1 MWARIVAGQ
10 KQWRPSRPAW
20 AGKLA
25 RPLANR
31 HFGPAVVTS
40 ERPPGQLLFYMATE
54 FSILERNILKAKG
67 LTEEQLAAL
76 GEMGVLGRADFE
88 QIGTVLTLLELLPAL
103 DPGVATR
110 VLEWAL
116 PTTPILTA
124 DTPVIAPIIN
134 VESSDAV
141 YCTTCNHKQP
151 KDYTPGDLCVNCGR
165 QAEPIEQCFWCGASG
180 PGKRCRNCGAK
191 FVPTAELSLALLL
204 RRDGVAKDDIP
215 RRLLDATP
223 EEKDEMWGRVRRARL

>member
-1 MWARIVAGQ
+1 M
-10 KQWRPSRPAW
+10 
-20 AGKLA
+20 
-25 RPLANR
+25 
-31 HFGPAVVTS
+31 T
-40 ERPPGQLLFYMATE
+40 TE
-54 FSILERNILKAKG
+54 FSLLERTILKAKG
-67 LTEEQLAAL
+67 LTEEQVAAL
-76 GEMGVLGRADFE
+76 GAMGVQGRADFE
-88 QIGTVLTLLELLPAL
+88 QIGTVLTLLELLPDL

-116 PTTPILTA
+116 PPVPATVASTPMVL
-124 DTPVIAPIIN
+124 PPIT
-134 VESSDAV
+134 VDSSDAV

-223 EEKDEMWGRVRRARL
+223 EEKDELWGRVRRARL

>member
-1 MWARIVAGQ
+1 
-10 KQWRPSRPAW
+10 
-20 AGKLA
+20 
-25 RPLANR
+25 
-31 HFGPAVVTS
+31 
-40 ERPPGQLLFYMATE
+40 MATE

-67 LTEEQLAAL
+67 LTEEQLATL
-76 GEMGVLGRADFE
+76 GEIGVQGRADFE
-88 QIGTVLTLLELLPAL
+88 QIGTVLTLLELLPEL

-116 PTTPILTA
+116 PAAAVASPP
-124 DTPVIAPIIN
+124 PVAVALPAITVDSPD
-134 VESSDAV
+134 VV
-141 YCTTCNHKQP
+141 YCTNCNHKQP

-215 RRLLDATP
+215 RRLLDATT

>member
-1 MWARIVAGQ
+1 
-10 KQWRPSRPAW
+10 
-20 AGKLA
+20 
-25 RPLANR
+25 
-31 HFGPAVVTS
+31 
-40 ERPPGQLLFYMATE
+40 MAAE
-54 FSILERNILKAKG
+54 FSVLERNILKAKG
-67 LTEEQLAAL
+67 LTEEQLTTL
-76 GEMGVLGRADFE
+76 VEMGVQSRADFE
-88 QIGTVLTLLELLPAL
+88 QIGTVLTLLELLPEL

-110 VLEWAL
+110 LLEWAL
-116 PTTPILTA
+116 PPA
-124 DTPVIAPIIN
+124 QVVAASAPAAAPTIN
-134 VESSDAV
+134 VDASDAV
-141 YCTTCNHKQP
+141 YCTNCNHKQP

>member
-1 MWARIVAGQ
+1 
-10 KQWRPSRPAW
+10 
-20 AGKLA
+20 
-25 RPLANR
+25 
-31 HFGPAVVTS
+31 
-40 ERPPGQLLFYMATE
+40 MATE
-54 FSILERNILKAKG
+54 FSLLERTILKAKG
-67 LTEEQLAAL
+67 LTEEQLASL
-76 GEMGVLGRADFE
+76 GEMGVQGRADFE
-88 QIGTVLTLLELLPAL
+88 QIGTVLTLLELLPDL

-116 PTTPILTA
+116 PA
-124 DTPVIAPIIN
+124 APIAVASAPVGLPTIT
-134 VESSDAV
+134 VDASDAV
-141 YCTTCNHKQP
+141 YCTNCNHKQP

-223 EEKDEMWGRVRRARL
+223 EEKDELWGRVRRARL